1 MNLAVEYALPFITV
15 ISFVLTYIAL
25 PPLIRKLEYKKF
37 VSKDMNKE
45 TLRYAA
51 KFGGVAVFLGF
62 IVAFLLPLQLAPQSI
77 SGSVLLGT
85 ALAISLIAFLGLAD
99 DLLDIPDLYR
109 VILPLFAALPLML
122 LKVGSAA
129 IWLPIIGDINLYF
142 GAVTLPLVGTLGL
155 NIYILILIPIGVIAC
170 SNLINLLAGFNGLE
184 AGQGVIICI
193 SLALMLLLS
202 GLNENKITM
211 LFLVA
216 AMCGALCAFL
226 VFNWYPAKVFPG
238 NILTYMLGAMV
249 AAVAIVGGLEV
260 AGAILLLPQIIEF
273 FLKARS
279 RFQAE
284 NFGKCINGRLHYDGP
299 TYSLTHLLMKQF
311 RPTEVQLVLMLYV
324 VQIIAGVLALA
335 SILLLGL

>member
-1 MNLAVEYALPFITV
+1 MNLAVEYALMLITLV
-15 ISFVLTYIAL
+15 SFALTYIAL
-25 PPLIRKLEYKKF
+25 PPLIRRLEAKKF

-45 TLRYAA
+45 TLQYAA

-62 IVAFLLPLQLAPQSI
+62 IVAFLLPLQFAPQSI

-122 LKVGSAA
+122 LKVSSTV
-129 IWLPIIGDINLYF
+129 IVLPLLGEINLYL
-142 GAVTLPLVGTLGL
+142 GAVTLPLLGTLGL

-184 AGQGVIICI
+184 AGQGVIICAF
-193 SLALMLLLS
+193 LALMLILS
-202 GLNENKITM
+202 GLNENKVTM

-226 VFNWYPAKVFPG
+226 MFNWYPAKVFPG

-249 AAVAIVGGLEV
+249 AAVAIIGGLEV
-260 AGAILLLPQIIEF
+260 AGALLLMPQITEF

-284 NFGKCINGRLHYDGP
+284 NFGKCIGGRLNYEGP
-299 TYSLTHLLMKQF
+299 IYSLTHLLMKLF
-311 RPTEVQLVLMLYV
+311 RPTEVQLVLMLYGMQLV
-324 VQIIAGVLALA
+324 AGVLALA